1 VLTPATLGSSDQD
14 VSVREAEHLWGGE
27 PGEDE
32 DMIGERSPRGL
43 PKRMPSTNELDLRT
57 SLRKSA
63 GFRR

>member
-1 VLTPATLGSSDQD
+1 MKSTPLQPGISDQD

-43 PKRMPSTNELDLRT
+43 P
-57 SLRKSA
+57 
-63 GFRR
+63 